1 MSQILNYLN
10 SHTQETK
17 RIIGINHEQL
27 TQLIKNAQQLD
38 EQKKEKINKT
48 KKLLIKKGGGR
59 KKKLTSEDEIIL
71 TLYYLH
77 HFPTF
82 QVLGINF
89 GVSESTAHEIFHY
102 WLNIL
107 RELLPASLLEQVKK
121 NENEYLW
128 VREILT
134 ELELI
139 VDTTEQSIERPSA
152 NEKQKNTYSGKKK
165 DYTFKNQVITNPKG
179 NEIVLVKV
187 GERGPE
193 SDINIWRK
201 EVKNFDKQQKF
212 IGDKAYQGESRI
224 ITPQKKPN
232 KKEMPSEIKLENRQ
246 KAKKRIF
253 IEHIIRLI
261 KIFSIA
267 RERFRLAKNNYE
279 KIILTVCGLVRL
291 RIGSFI
297 LV

>member
-71 TLYYLH
+71 TLYYWH

-102 WLNIL
+102 WIDIL

-128 VREILT
+128 VIEILA

-139 VDTTEQSIERPSA
+139 VDTTEQSIERP
-152 NEKQKNTYSGKKK
+152 
-165 DYTFKNQVITNPKG
+165 
-179 NEIVLVKV
+179 
-187 GERGPE
+187 
-193 SDINIWRK
+193 
-201 EVKNFDKQQKF
+201 
-212 IGDKAYQGESRI
+212 
-224 ITPQKKPN
+224 
-232 KKEMPSEIKLENRQ
+232 
-246 KAKKRIF
+246 
-253 IEHIIRLI
+253 
-261 KIFSIA
+261 
-267 RERFRLAKNNYE
+267 
-279 KIILTVCGLVRL
+279 C
-291 RIGSFI
+291 
-297 LV
+297 